1 MTRVALIT
9 GGAQGLGLATAHRLG
24 EDGFHVV
31 VADIVAD
38 RAQAAVD
45 RLTAD
50 GIGATA
56 AAVDVTDDASVEAC
70 FDVVDSVAGGLDV
83 LVNNAGIISR
93 ANAEDIESDR
103 WERELSVHLGG
114 AMRCSR
120 AAYPRLLSSSAPAI
134 VNLASVGSTFGLP
147 HRLAYT
153 TAKAGVVGM
162 TRTLAAEWGKKGIRV
177 NAVAPG
183 YMDTGMMQSGIAGGA
198 LDRDRLLMRTPLM
211 RFGYPEEVASAISFL
226 VSKDA
231 SFVTGVLLKV
241 DGGITIDGT
250 FHPDDSY
257 KTQDK
262 SEVH

>member
-1 MTRVALIT
+1 MTRVALVT
-9 GGAQGLGLATAHRLG
+9 GGAQGLGLATANRLG

-38 RAQAAVD
+38 RAEAAVD
-45 RLTAD
+45 QLKES
-50 GIGATA
+50 GITATA
-56 AAVDVTDDASVEAC
+56 SVVDVTDDASVEAL
-70 FDVVDSVAGGLDV
+70 FGVVDSAAGGLDV

-93 ANAEDIESDR
+93 SNAEEIESDR

-120 AAYPRLLSSSAPAI
+120 AAYPRLLKSAAPAI

-162 TRTLAAEWGKKGIRV
+162 TRTLAAEWGKRGIRV

-183 YMDTGMMQSGIAGGA
+183 YMDTGMMQSGIAGGT

-211 RFGYPEEVASAISFL
+211 RFGYPEEVASVISFL
-226 VSKDA
+226 ASKDA

-250 FHPDDSY
+250 FHADDTY

>member
-9 GGAQGLGLATAHRLG
+9 GGAQGLGLATARRLG

-31 VADIVAD
+31 VADIVLA
-38 RAQAAVD
+38 RAEAAVD
-45 RLTAD
+45 QLTAS
-50 GIGATA
+50 GITATA
-56 AAVDVTDDASVEAC
+56 SEIDVTDDASVRAC
-70 FDVVDSVAGGLDV
+70 FGLIDAVAGGVDV

-103 WERELSVHLGG
+103 WDHELSVHLGG

-120 AAYPRLLSSSAPAI
+120 EAFPRMLKSAAPAI

-147 HRLAYT
+147 HRLAYS

-162 TRTLAAEWGKKGIRV
+162 TRTLAAEWGRRGIRV

-183 YMDTGMMQSGIAGGA
+183 YMDTGMMQSGLAGGT

-211 RFGYPEEVASAISFL
+211 RFGYPEEVASVISFL
-226 VSKDA
+226 VSTDA
-231 SFVTGVLLKV
+231 SFVTGIVLEV

-250 FHPDDSY
+250 FHADDSY

>member
-9 GGAQGLGLATAHRLG
+9 GGAQGLGLATAYRFG

-31 VADIVAD
+31 VADIGED
-38 RAQAAVD
+38 RAHAAVD
-45 RLTAD
+45 QLAARGFT
-50 GIGATA
+50 ATA
-56 AAVDVTDDASVEAC
+56 ARIDVTDDTSVNAC
-70 FDVVDSVAGGLDV
+70 FELIDKKTGGLDV

-93 ANAEDIESDR
+93 SNAEDIDSAQ

-114 AMRCSR
+114 TMRCSR
-120 AAYPRLLSSSAPAI
+120 AAYPRLLNSATPCI

-153 TAKAGVVGM
+153 TAKAGIVGM
-162 TRTLAAEWGKKGIRV
+162 TRTLAAEWGKQGIRV

-183 YMDTGMMQSGIAGGA
+183 YMDTGMMQSGITGGT

-211 RFGYPEEVASAISFL
+211 RFGHPEEVASVISFL
-226 VSKDA
+226 ASADA

-250 FHPDDSY
+250 FHADNTY
-257 KTQDK
+257 KSRDR
-262 SEVH
+262 SEVN